1 MRERR
6 RRVTFRTKDRYRYTV
21 CMCKRQKQK
30 LHFGEFELLARHI
43 CSISLLPIG
52 LMPQVLL
59 DLSDWMH
66 TALIQIITC
75 LNTENANVH
84 TALRHLHSHTA
95 NVCTLYSLLFRSS
108 WLHEFMTRKCNFF
121 FTHCCSG
128 ANRFACVGVFH
139 ISSFFKP
146 KKSYL
151 KRTISIK
158 LCIMYNGPDR
168 FLYFILIISFFCTTR
183 IQRYFCVCIVKLK
196 CNANAKSANLRSL
209 LDFQIYFSC
218 WR

>member
-1 MRERR
+1 MQPANTHTTHRAQNDKDRQQWPDDSTFSNQSNSNNGLKLMRERR
-6 RRVTFRTKDRYRYTV
+6 RRVTFQTKDRYRYTV
-21 CMCKRQKQK
+21 CKCKRQKQK

-52 LMPQVLL
+52 LMPQVWL

-66 TALIQIITC
+66 TALIQITTC

-146 KKSYL
+146 KK
-151 KRTISIK
+151 K
-158 LCIMYNGPDR
+158 LFETDY
-168 FLYFILIISFFCTTR
+168 
-183 IQRYFCVCIVKLK
+183 KH
-196 CNANAKSANLRSL
+196 
-209 LDFQIYFSC
+209 
-218 WR
+218 

>member
-1 MRERR
+1 MVRNWWEKGGGEWHFKRR
-6 RRVTFRTKDRYRYTV
+6 IDRYTV
-21 CMCKRQKQK
+21 CKCKRQKQK

-66 TALIQIITC
+66 TALLQIITC

-139 ISSFFKP
+139 ILNFFMLELIVS
-146 KKSYL
+146 KKV
-151 KRTISIK
+151 IW
-158 LCIMYNGPDR
+158 NG
-168 FLYFILIISFFCTTR
+168 L
-183 IQRYFCVCIVKLK
+183 
-196 CNANAKSANLRSL
+196 
-209 LDFQIYFSC
+209 
-218 WR
+218 

>member
-1 MRERR
+1 MQMYTQHYAICILTRQMC
-6 RRVTFRTKDRYRYTV
+6 VLFIRYYFEAAG
-21 CMCKRQKQK
+21 CMNLWQ
-30 LHFGEFELLARHI
+30 
-43 CSISLLPIG
+43 
-52 LMPQVLL
+52 
-59 DLSDWMH
+59 
-66 TALIQIITC
+66 
-75 LNTENANVH
+75 ENAI
-84 TALRHLHSHTA
+84 
-95 NVCTLYSLLFRSS
+95 FSS
-108 WLHEFMTRKCNFF
+108 QN
-121 FTHCCSG
+121 CCSG